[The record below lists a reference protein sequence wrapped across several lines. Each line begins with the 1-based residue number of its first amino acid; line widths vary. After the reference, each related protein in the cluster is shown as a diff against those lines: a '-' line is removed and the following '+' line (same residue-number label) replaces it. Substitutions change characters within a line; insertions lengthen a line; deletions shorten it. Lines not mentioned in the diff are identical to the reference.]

1 MPLSRQRNR
10 DRMRLNRL
18 HTKIETADVQPNIP
32 LYDATAHRSGDTV
45 RMLRGKREVIVTI
58 PELDADGQWIPE

>member
-1 MPLSRQRNR
+1 MPLSKQRNR
-10 DRMRLNRL
+10 DRMRQARL
-18 HTKIETADVQPNIP
+18 HEESVQPNIP